1 VIDPRFIYLALAL
14 AAFGGYGYVR
24 DTWRG
29 VTSPNRVTWSLWGLE
44 GVLAFGVEI
53 QQHVGLASLMTLMLG
68 LGPCVVVLASFRNPQ
83 SAWRIDGFDVV
94 CGVISL
100 AGLAFWAFV
109 HEPTVALVAFVG
121 ADQVAALPTVRK
133 SWLVPRTESPRVFIM
148 GSLNCG
154 ITILTLKFFS
164 TAGALFPGCVV
175 VTDLV
180 LAVLIVAQV
189 GPRVRGES
197 VEWRTHSSRPTFL
210 GGGAQRRE

>member
-1 VIDPRFIYLALAL
+1 VIDPRFIYLALLL

-44 GVLAFGVEI
+44 GVLAFGVEL

-83 SAWRIDGFDVV
+83 SVWKIDAFDVV

-133 SWLVPRTESPRVFIM
+133 SWFAPRTESPRVFIM

-197 VEWRTHSSRPTFL
+197 VEWRTHSSRPAFL
-210 GGGAQRRE
+210 GGAKRRA